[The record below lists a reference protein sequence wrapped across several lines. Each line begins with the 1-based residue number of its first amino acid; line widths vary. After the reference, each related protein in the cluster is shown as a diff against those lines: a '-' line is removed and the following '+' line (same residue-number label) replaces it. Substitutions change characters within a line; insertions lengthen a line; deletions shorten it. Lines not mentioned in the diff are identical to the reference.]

1 MEGAEINNS
10 LLALRNAS
18 ERWVVGV
25 PTFRFRD
32 SKLTQVLRVKEFGV
46 QDSLQLKLSSN
57 EDEMMTQENEED
69 ENLALLRAFKFMN
82 MSVNIYTVHEAISHL
97 QEIEEEIPYLHKTNI
112 DIKRPMK

>member
-1 MEGAEINNS
+1 MHA
-10 LLALRNAS
+10 
-18 ERWVVGV
+18 
-25 PTFRFRD
+25 D
-32 SKLTQVLRVKEFGV
+32 RVKEFGV

-97 QEIEEEIPYLHKTNI
+97 QEIEEEIPYLHKTVAEA
-112 DIKRPMK
+112 RQQWTSLPLPMKMTKTLTCICKRSRICLLRK